1 MRRLTVG
8 SARAA
13 GRHLLALGWLAA
25 LLATAACGD
34 STPSASALLKG
45 AQEKFNQTTAMHFVV
60 MVDHPGKPQ
69 PGDYVITSA
78 TGDVERPDSLSAEVG
93 VDAGLFSTSV
103 KIIIIGSQQYWTDP
117 TNGGQWTPTTEFS
130 NLPIVK
136 LFDPTTGIG
145 TLLTQLQ
152 QPSAPADGSANGVA
166 CWKIS
171 GALTPG
177 ALTPLFPDITA
188 TKPVPTTFCV
198 DKSNGHLVSASLTGP
213 IFGGDL
219 DNTVHTFYFSKF
231 DEQITIQPPV

>member
-1 MRRLTVG
+1 MRRLGVE
-8 SARAA
+8 SRRAA
-13 GRHLLALGWLAA
+13 GRRLLGLGWLVA
-25 LLATAACGD
+25 LLAMVACGG
-34 STPSASALLKG
+34 STPSASALLKS
-45 AQEKFNQTTAMHFVV
+45 AQEKFNQTTAMHFIM
-60 MVDHPGKPQ
+60 MVDHPGQPQ
-69 PGDYVITSA
+69 PGGFVITSA
-78 TGDVERPDSLSAEVG
+78 TGDVKRPDSLSAEAG
-93 VDAGLFSTSV
+93 VDAGIFSTSV

-117 TNGGQWTPTTEFS
+117 TNGGQWAPTTEFG

-152 QPSAPADGSANGVA
+152 QPSVPTDGSANGVA

-171 GALTPG
+171 GTLTPG

-198 DKSNGHLVSASLTGP
+198 DKSSGHLVSASLTGP
-213 IFGGDL
+213 LFSGDL